1 MTTHETKQRVS
12 VDLSEGMYQDLSA
25 LAKEMGVPMTVVH
38 RWAIGAY
45 IESYRQREKNLSL
58 GSICGTMPATDLTL
72 KTEDAPAGQG

>member
-12 VDLSEGMYQDLSA
+12 VDLSEEMYQDLSA
-25 LAKEMGVPMTVVH
+25 LAKRLGVPMTVVH

-58 GSICGTMPATDLTL
+58 GSIRATLPSTDLTPQ
-72 KTEDAPAGQG
+72 TEAAPALER